1 MNLVKTMSIVARAK
15 GPVLPSARKGAALAR
30 ASVLITVFFM
40 LEMDVLAR
48 ARTLDARDVVA
59 LLGLFYVAVSSW
71 LELQERIPDRLHLPF
86 LVADLLLI
94 TAIIY
99 LAGGLESEYYPLYYL
114 PILQASVRLNFRDAV
129 STSVLAAGLY
139 AVLGC
144 SEGFQ
149 AYIPTTAW
157 LRITTFAVSALFMAA
172 FFGLLMREARE
183 HKQKSMEM
191 ARLLE
196 EVQSKT
202 AELAS
207 VNQQLLAKNE
217 ELERKKRELE
227 QAQAQLV
234 ASQKLAALG
243 QLAGSVAHE
252 LRNPLGAI
260 KNAAYFL
267 RRKFGDS
274 GDQVG
279 TLLAVIDQEIATG
292 DRIISS
298 LLDFCRAEPPRLRP
312 TDVNAC
318 LEAAL
323 EKLDTGAGVTVVR
336 ELCPSLPR
344 ILGDASQLYLVFS
357 NIIANATQAMPS
369 GGELHVQT
377 RPSDRCIDV
386 EIRDTGGG
394 IPAEDLE
401 RIFEPLY
408 TTKAHGIGLGLVVC
422 KTLVE
427 RHGGRIGVTSQPG
440 RGSSFVVK
448 LPVANAER
456 NSEDSDGDGN

>member
-1 MNLVKTMSIVARAK
+1 MNLVESMGVVSRAR

-30 ASVLITVFFM
+30 AVVLVTVFVM
-40 LEMDVLAR
+40 LEMDVLAKAR
-48 ARTLDARDVVA
+48 ALDARDLVA
-59 LLGLFYVAVSSW
+59 LMGVAYVGVSSW
-71 LELQERIPDRLHLPF
+71 LELDERIPERLHLPF

-94 TAIIY
+94 TAVIY

-129 STSVLAAGLY
+129 STSILAAALY

-144 SEGFQ
+144 TEGFQ
-149 AYIPTTAW
+149 VYIPTTAY

-172 FFGLLMREARE
+172 FFALLMREARE
-183 HKQKSMEM
+183 HKQKNIEM
-191 ARLLE
+191 SRLLE

-202 AELAS
+202 EELAS
-207 VNQQLLAKNE
+207 VNQQLLSKNE
-217 ELERKKRELE
+217 ELERNKRELE
-227 QAQAQLV
+227 ETQAQLV

-267 RRKFGDS
+267 RRKYG
-274 GDQVG
+274 GGEEQVA
-279 TLLAVIDQEIATG
+279 TLLSVIDQEIATG

-298 LLDFCRAEPPRLRP
+298 LLDFCRAEPLKLRP
-312 TDVNAC
+312 TDVSAC

-323 EKLDTGAGVTVVR
+323 EKLEGSDGVSVVR
-336 ELCPSLPR
+336 KLPPDLPL
-344 ILGDASQLYLVFS
+344 IAGDASQLYLVFT
-357 NIIANATQAMPS
+357 NIIANAIQAMPE
-369 GGELHVQT
+369 GGEL
-377 RPSDRCIDV
+377 RV
-386 EIRDTGGG
+386 EARSGNGVVEVAVHDTGVG
-394 IPAEDLE
+394 IPEQDLE

-408 TTKAHGIGLGLVVC
+408 TTKTHGIGLGLVVC

-427 RHGGRIGVTSQPG
+427 RHGGEIEVTSTPG
-440 RGSSFVVK
+440 QGSSFAVR
-448 LPVANAER
+448 LPVASAQAASGE
-456 NSEDSDGDGN
+456 SDGQD